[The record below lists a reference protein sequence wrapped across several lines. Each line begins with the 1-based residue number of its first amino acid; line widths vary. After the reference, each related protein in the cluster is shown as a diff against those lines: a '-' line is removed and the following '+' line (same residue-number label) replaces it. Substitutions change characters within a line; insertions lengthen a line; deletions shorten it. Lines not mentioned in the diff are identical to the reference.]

1 MGEIARGVAG
11 VSDRDTVPARKGLG
25 AFLRAMDSGSP
36 RTRIFVMGC
45 GRSGTW
51 LLTGIMSTFE
61 DVYLLAHEGPA
72 TRFADI
78 VAEQRV
84 HVAKRDH
91 VAFGWINLVP
101 YEIKILAIV
110 RHPFDVLTSHN
121 PNSTRKYHVAPLRW
135 NLEMQALR
143 WLVDTRRPGTLIV
156 RYEDLAANP
165 DGTQKAIAE
174 FFKLR
179 VCIPASE
186 YERSFQAPRS
196 AISAMHGLRRPDV
209 HSIGRWKRDPESA
222 AYIQGLAPFLR
233 PQLDWVSA
241 QFGYNT
247 AL

>member
-1 MGEIARGVAG
+1 M
-11 VSDRDTVPARKGLG
+11 SDQETVPVRKGLG
-25 AFLRAMDSGSP
+25 ALLLAKDGGAP
-36 RTRIFVMGC
+36 RTRIYIMGC

-72 TRFADI
+72 TRFADFT
-78 VAEQRV
+78 AEERV
-84 HVAKRDH
+84 HVTKRDN
-91 VAFGWINLVP
+91 VAFGWINLIP
-101 YEIKILAIV
+101 QEIKILAIV

-121 PNSTRKYHVAPLRW
+121 PNNSRKYHVPPLRW

-156 RYEDLAANP
+156 RYEDLVTNP
-165 DGTQKAIAE
+165 NGVQKAIAE

-179 VCIPASE
+179 VRIPAID
-186 YERSFQAPRS
+186 YERTFNAPQI
-196 AISAMHGLRRPDV
+196 ATTAMHGMRRPDV
-209 HSIGRWKRDPESA
+209 HSIGRWKRDPASV
-222 AYIQGLAPFLR
+222 AYISGLVSGLR

-247 AL
+247 TV